1 MQLKEIMEKHYNGFS
16 ITPDFYH
23 QWNIGIHLELGN
35 DIYQFDDN
43 NRLNMEMFHTVY
55 KQLSAIVPVLFKK
68 TDDVLVV
75 INSYPHGTNK
85 LAYPNF
91 FKRYVKEQK
100 LKYSLHLHEFQWQFD
115 EEILIVQQMTLFCKV
130 SDLKLEHLL
139 KTLIHEDFHPLPKS
153 SQNLNYINPNVIA
166 SKLANEILVETG
178 RTVKSFLYVGKEPVK
193 SKS

>member
-55 KQLSAIVPVLFKK
+55 NQLSAIVPVLFKK

-115 EEILIVQQMTLFCKV
+115 EENLIVQQMTLFCKV

-166 SKLANEILVETG
+166 SKLANEILVESG

>member
-115 EEILIVQQMTLFCKV
+115 EENLIVQQMTLFCKV

-166 SKLANEILVETG
+166 SKLANEILVESG

>member
-115 EEILIVQQMTLFCKV
+115 EENLIVQQMTLFCKV